1 MTMKR
6 RSLPRPVLVLL
17 AASLVARAEP
27 VLIRAGRL
35 VDPAAGTATAGQQIL
50 VDGGLIRAV
59 GANVTA
65 PTGAQVVDL
74 SDRTVLPGLMDA
86 HTHLCL
92 SVKTQGGKGLDE
104 LLQRLL
110 EATLLETNARR
121 VLTGVVNAREMLE
134 AGFTTVR
141 DVGNS
146 GNHADTELRRAV
158 EEGMVPGPTIL
169 NAGRIITP
177 LGGQYHGLHPE
188 RPDLGEPEY
197 LFADTPDEIRKAVR
211 TNALFGARLIKIVID
226 DQPYLYS
233 VEDVKLLVAEAARA
247 GLKVAAHAATEAG
260 VRIAAEGGV
269 ASIEHAYTASTE
281 ALQLMKK
288 KNVYLVGTDFTR
300 FAAHAMGL
308 DDYHQK
314 VVERLKRAR
323 AVGVSIA
330 YGTDII
336 FPAPGETRGTLS
348 IAGIESFQEAGF
360 TAPEILRTMTTSAA
374 KLIGVD
380 GQRGAIRP
388 GMAADLVAVPG
399 DPLVD
404 ASVLRRVSFVMKDG
418 RVVVPPR
425 R

>member
-1 MTMKR
+1 MKR
-6 RSLPRPVLVLL
+6 RLVLRPAL
-17 AASLVARAEP
+17 LLLTLGVTAQAQP

-35 VDPAAGTATAGQQIL
+35 VDPATGTASTAQQIL
-50 VDGGLIRAV
+50 VDNGIIKAV
-59 GANVTA
+59 GANVAA
-65 PTGAQVVDL
+65 PAGAQVVDL

-92 SVKTQGGKGLDE
+92 TVATQGGKGLNE

-110 EATLLETNARR
+110 AATVLETNARR
-121 VLTGVVNAREMLE
+121 ALVGVKNARDMLDS
-134 AGFTTVR
+134 GFTTVR
-141 DVGNS
+141 DVGNA
-146 GNHADTELRRAV
+146 GNFADTDLRKSI
-158 EEGMVPGPTIL
+158 EDGWIPGPTII

-177 LGGQYHGLHPE
+177 LGGQFHGLQPE

-197 LFADTPDEIRKAVR
+197 LYADTPDQMREAVR
-211 TNALFGARLIKIVID
+211 KNALFGAKVIKIVVD

-233 VEDVKLLVAEAARA
+233 VEDVKTLVAESARA

-260 VRIAAEGGV
+260 VRVAAEGGV

-288 KNVYLVGTDFTR
+288 KGVYLVGTDFTR
-300 FAAHAMGL
+300 SAAEAMGMA
-308 DDYHQK
+308 DYHQK
-314 VVERLKRAR
+314 VVDRLKRAR
-323 AVGVSIA
+323 AVGVLIA
-330 YGTDII
+330 YGTDIV

-360 TAPEILRTMTTSAA
+360 TPAEILRFMTTNAA
-374 KLIGVD
+374 KLLGVD

-388 GMAADLVAVPG
+388 GMAADIVAVPG
-399 DPLVD
+399 DPLAD

-418 RVVVPPR
+418 KIFKR
-425 R
+425 

>member
-1 MTMKR
+1 MKR
-6 RSLPRPVLVLL
+6 HTHRRPVLLLL
-17 AASLVARAEP
+17 ALSLAARAEP

-35 VDPAAGTATAGQQIL
+35 VDPANGTATTGQQIL
-50 VDGGLIRAV
+50 IEGGIIRAV
-59 GANVTA
+59 GASVAA
-65 PTGAQVVDL
+65 PPGAQVVDL
-74 SDRTVLPGLMDA
+74 SDRAVLPGLMDA

-92 SVKTQGGKGLDE
+92 STVTQGGRGLNE

-110 EATLLETNARR
+110 ASTVLETNARR
-121 VLTGVVNAREMLE
+121 ALIGAMNARDMLQS
-134 AGFTTVR
+134 GFTTVR
-141 DVGNS
+141 DVGNA
-146 GNHADTELRRAV
+146 GNYADTELRRAI
-158 EEGMVPGPTIL
+158 EEGMIPGPTII

-177 LGGQYHGLHPE
+177 LGGQFHGLQPE

-197 LFADTPDEIRKAVR
+197 LYADTPDQMREAVR
-211 TNALFGARLIKIVID
+211 KNTLFGAKVIKIVVD

-233 VEDVKLLVAEAARA
+233 VEDVKVLIAEAARA

-260 VRIAAEGGV
+260 VRNAAEAGV

-300 FAAHAMGL
+300 SAAEAMGMA
-308 DDYHQK
+308 DYHQK

-323 AVGVSIA
+323 AVGVPIA
-330 YGTDII
+330 FGTDIV

-360 TAPEILRTMTTSAA
+360 APAEILRTMTTSAA
-374 KLIGVD
+374 KLLGVD
-380 GQRGAIRP
+380 GQRGAIRA

-399 DPLVD
+399 DPLAD

-418 RVVVPPR
+418 KIVKR
-425 R
+425 

>member
-1 MTMKR
+1 MLR
-6 RSLPRPVLVLL
+6 PALLLLLVSLL
-17 AASLVARAEP
+17 ARAEP

-35 VDPAAGTATAGQQIL
+35 VDPATGTATTGQQIL
-50 VDGGLIRAV
+50 VEGGVIRAV
-59 GANVTA
+59 GPNVAA

-92 SVKTQGGKGLDE
+92 TMATQGGKGLNE
-104 LLQRLL
+104 LLFRLL
-110 EATLLETNARR
+110 ASTVLETNARR
-121 VLTGVVNAREMLE
+121 ALVGAMNARDMLQS
-134 AGFTTVR
+134 GFTTVR
-141 DVGNS
+141 DVGNA
-146 GNHADTELRRAV
+146 GNYADTDLRRAI
-158 EEGMVPGPTIL
+158 EEGMVPGPTVI

-177 LGGQYHGLHPE
+177 LGGQFHGLQPE

-197 LFADTPDEIRKAVR
+197 LYADTPEQMREAVR
-211 TNALFGARLIKIVID
+211 KNVLFGAKVIKIVVD

-233 VEDVKLLVAEAARA
+233 VDDVKVLIAESARA
-247 GLKVAAHAATEAG
+247 GLKVAAHAGTEAG
-260 VRIAAEGGV
+260 VRVAAEAGV

-281 ALQLMKK
+281 VLQLMKK

-300 FAAHAMGL
+300 SAAEAMGMA
-308 DDYHQK
+308 DYHQK
-314 VVERLKRAR
+314 VVDRLKRAR
-323 AVGVSIA
+323 AVGVPIA

-360 TAPEILRTMTTSAA
+360 TPAEILRTMTTSAA
-374 KLIGVD
+374 KLLGVD

-388 GMAADLVAVPG
+388 GMAADIVAVPG
-399 DPLVD
+399 DPLAD

-418 RVVVPPR
+418 KVIR

>member
-1 MTMKR
+1 VLR
-6 RSLPRPVLVLL
+6 PALLLLLVSLL
-17 AASLVARAEP
+17 ARAEP

-35 VDPAAGTATAGQQIL
+35 VDPATGTATTGQQIL
-50 VDGGLIRAV
+50 VEGGVIRAV
-59 GANVTA
+59 GPTVAA
-65 PTGAQVVDL
+65 PPGAQVVDL

-92 SVKTQGGKGLDE
+92 TMATQGGKGLNE
-104 LLQRLL
+104 LLFRLL
-110 EATLLETNARR
+110 ASTVLETNARR
-121 VLTGVVNAREMLE
+121 ALVGAMNARDMLHS
-134 AGFTTVR
+134 GFTTVR
-141 DVGNS
+141 DVGNA
-146 GNHADTELRRAV
+146 GNYADTDLRRAI
-158 EEGMVPGPTIL
+158 EEGMVPGPTVI

-177 LGGQYHGLHPE
+177 LGGQFHGLQPD

-197 LFADTPDEIRKAVR
+197 LYADTPEQMREAVR
-211 TNALFGARLIKIVID
+211 KNVLFGARVIKIVVD

-233 VEDVKLLVAEAARA
+233 VDDVKVLIAESARA
-247 GLKVAAHAATEAG
+247 GLKVAAHAGTEAG
-260 VRIAAEGGV
+260 VRVAAEAGV

-281 ALQLMKK
+281 VLQLMKK

-300 FAAHAMGL
+300 SAAEAMGMA
-308 DDYHQK
+308 DYHQK
-314 VVERLKRAR
+314 VVDRLKRAR

-360 TAPEILRTMTTSAA
+360 TPAEILRTMTTSAA
-374 KLIGVD
+374 KLLGVD

-388 GMAADLVAVPG
+388 GMAADIVAVPG
-399 DPLVD
+399 DPLAD

-418 RVVVPPR
+418 KVIR